1 MATAVRPKTVKQLR
15 SKLRIDDDT
24 AQPDYPPT
32 IWRTTLHPASASCR
46 RSFITRL
53 AVLLLVVLAVAL
65 LPAQG
70 AIATGAHAQR
80 SACSHTSTHSAH
92 GTIAG
97 RCVKHA
103 THHSKRPHVKH
114 KHASGKK
121 PAHKPTAPKSA
132 ALIPATCED
141 GTLPVHSAGSFSC
154 RDDSEPACEDGS
166 TPFRSSSGAAL
177 VCHVPAE
184 SSEEGE
190 EACEKEAEG
199 ECPGGSWA
207 CEEGSEACQ
216 ADSGEESSEG

>member
-1 MATAVRPKTVKQLR
+1 
-15 SKLRIDDDT
+15 
-24 AQPDYPPT
+24 
-32 IWRTTLHPASASCR
+32 LHLASAPRR
-46 RSFITRL
+46 RSLLIL
-53 AVLLLVVLAVAL
+53 LPVLLLTVLVVAL
-65 LPAQG
+65 FPAES
-70 AIATGAHAQR
+70 AMATSSRVQR
-80 SACSHTSTHSAH
+80 SACSHTSASRAH

-97 RCVKHA
+97 RCVKHT
-103 THHSKRPHVKH
+103 THHSKRAHAKR
-114 KHASGKK
+114 KHAPAKK
-121 PAHKPTAPKSA
+121 PAHKPSSPKSA

-166 TPFRSSSGAAL
+166 TPFRSSSGTAL

-216 ADSGEESSEG
+216 ADPGEESSEG